1 LDISGNH
8 IVGVYISAV
17 NWDSSLEETGTYDDS
32 GLLAFSTSMSHLK
45 ELNISNNYLKAEGS
59 QILALAIK
67 GNMGVSKLTFSGGD
81 DGYWHSSSRSDVTI
95 SSLMTEAEFSGEML
109 ETAGV
114 AVLAAF
120 LPRCKYV
127 NT

>member
-1 LDISGNH
+1 M
-8 IVGVYISAV
+8 YPPCYTP
-17 NWDSSLEETGTYDDS
+17 EETGTYDDS

-67 GNMGVSKLTFSGGD
+67 GNMGVSKLTFSDGD
-81 DGYWHSSSRSDVTI
+81 DGYWHSSSSSDVTI
-95 SSLMTEAEFSGEML
+95 SSLMTEFSGVEL